1 MKQAEVKPTGD
12 AGTIPAGAT
21 GPEPNARRDLQWVD
35 EVAALL
41 PEDARLGWY
50 QNVRPWLRM
59 LPPDDEIAHLAYS
72 MGYLALLTRSTP
84 AVMATERSKMG
95 VMLNRLNDEMTGALK
110 TTADYHE
117 KLNNRLTALPAEI
130 AQGVNPAA
138 LAARLVAEVREQ
150 FLKCGIP
157 EAGRLLREQ
166 GESFKQ
172 LAAAHA
178 HTLMEVQEKLYA
190 CQHRVT
196 SVLDAV
202 AGTADSAKTSINK
215 WDREMRKVQW
225 VQIGS
230 AWSIGL
236 FLGALMCWWV
246 VAPQG
251 NHPRQELMDTTAQHT
266 VAASGK
272 TSLRMTN
279 AGRPERARISG
290 TASERKPKR

>member
-12 AGTIPAGAT
+12 AGTVPAASAV
-21 GPEPNARRDLQWVD
+21 PEPNALRDLQWVD

-41 PEDARLGWY
+41 PEDSRLGWY

-84 AVMATERSKMG
+84 VVMAAERSKMG
-95 VMLNRLNDEMTGALK
+95 VMLNRLHDEMTGTLK
-110 TTADYHE
+110 TTADYHQ
-117 KLNNRLTALPAEI
+117 KLEDRLTALPAEI
-130 AQGVNPAA
+130 AQGVNPTA
-138 LAARLVAEVREQ
+138 LAAQLVAEVREQ
-150 FLKCGIP
+150 FLNCGIP
-157 EAGRLLREQ
+157 EAGRLLKEQ
-166 GESFKQ
+166 GEIFQ
-172 LAAAHA
+172 RQAAAHA
-178 HTLMEVQEKLYA
+178 HKLMEVQEKLYA

-196 SVLDAV
+196 SVLDDV
-202 AGTADSAKTSINK
+202 ASTADSAKKSINK

-246 VAPQG
+246 TAPQG
-251 NHPRQELMDTTAQHT
+251 SPPQQAPVNTTTQHA
-266 VAASGK
+266 VAATGK
-272 TSLRMTN
+272 TTRH
-279 AGRPERARISG
+279 IQ
-290 TASERKPKR
+290 K